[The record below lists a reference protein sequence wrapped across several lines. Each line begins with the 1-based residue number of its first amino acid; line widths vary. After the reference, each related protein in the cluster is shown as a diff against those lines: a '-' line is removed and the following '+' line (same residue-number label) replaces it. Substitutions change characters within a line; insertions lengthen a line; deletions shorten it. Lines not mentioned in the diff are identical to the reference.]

1 MFGFIGN
8 IGPWELV
15 LILLIALI
23 IFGPGKLPEV
33 AKGLGKAV
41 NQFKNASSG
50 LQKEFQEAI
59 KDTEQLVDPPKTIV
73 NEPEVVK
80 AAATTDPEIIKTA
93 SNTEPD
99 AAQVSKEEGTAEPKS
114 DKLN

>member
-1 MFGFIGN
+1 MKSAIETAFAGGKKMFGFIGS

-23 IFGPGKLPEV
+23 VFGPGKLPEV

-50 LQKEFQEAI
+50 LQKEFEEAI
-59 KDTEQLVDPPKTIV
+59 KDSGEKPAQTKKEIQSDPPIQSMNAEQ
-73 NEPEVVK
+73 NETVRENENGSKPE
-80 AAATTDPEIIKTA
+80 
-93 SNTEPD
+93 
-99 AAQVSKEEGTAEPKS
+99 
-114 DKLN
+114 

>member
-15 LILLIALI
+15 LVLLIALI

-50 LQKEFQEAI
+50 LQKEFQDAI
-59 KDTEQLVDPPKTIV
+59 KDDTPPVQPNAAVI
-73 NEPEVVK
+73 K
-80 AAATTDPEIIKTA
+80 AEAPEIVPEA
-93 SNTEPD
+93 
-99 AAQVSKEEGTAEPKS
+99 KEEPKIETTT
-114 DKLN
+114 KTE

>member
-23 IFGPGKLPEV
+23 IFGPGKLPDV

-50 LQKEFQEAI
+50 IQKEFQDAL
-59 KDTEQLVDPPKTIV
+59 KDDPPAEPAKTV
-73 NEPEVVK
+73 VSDAAAAKAVGTGEPEIVK
-80 AAATTDPEIIKTA
+80 AASPSEPETTGDSKAE
-93 SNTEPD
+93 S
-99 AAQVSKEEGTAEPKS
+99 AAEHQP

>member
-15 LILLIALI
+15 LILVIALI

-33 AKGLGKAV
+33 AKSLGKAV

-50 LQKEFQEAI
+50 IQKEFQDAL
-59 KDTEQLVDPPKTIV
+59 KDSPPVKPADDAVNDPAAARAAASGD
-73 NEPEVVK
+73 PEIVK
-80 AAATTDPEIIKTA
+80 AAG
-93 SNTEPD
+93 STEPETEKLP
-99 AAQVSKEEGTAEPKS
+99 KEESAAEPKP
-114 DKLN
+114 DKMN

>member
-50 LQKEFQEAI
+50 LQKEFQDAL
-59 KDTEQLVDPPKTIV
+59 KDPEPSAEPLKTTV
-73 NEPEVVK
+73 
-80 AAATTDPEIIKTA
+80 TDPEIVKVAGKTE
-93 SNTEPD
+93 TE
-99 AAQVSKEEGTAEPKS
+99 AAKETREDSAAEAKS

>member
-15 LILLIALI
+15 LVLLIALI
-23 IFGPGKLPEV
+23 VFGPGKLPEV

-50 LQKEFQEAI
+50 IQKEFQDAL
-59 KDTEQLVDPPKTIV
+59 KDEPPVEPAKTVATDPAV
-73 NEPEVVK
+73 AK
-80 AAATTDPEIIKTA
+80 AVSTGDPEIIKTA
-93 SNTEPD
+93 GSTEPE
-99 AAQVSKEEGTAEPKS
+99 AAKESKEERAEEPKTE
-114 DKLN
+114 KLN

>member
-50 LQKEFQEAI
+50 LQKEFQDAI
-59 KDTEQLVDPPKTIV
+59 KDSEPPVEPAKTAVSDPAMA
-73 NEPEVVK
+73 K
-80 AAATTDPEIIKTA
+80 AVGTGDPEIVKDA
-93 SNTEPD
+93 SSTVPD
-99 AAQVSKEEGTAEPKS
+99 AAQESQEDSAADAKP

>member
-15 LILLIALI
+15 LILVIALI

-33 AKGLGKAV
+33 AKSLGKAV

-50 LQKEFQEAI
+50 IQKEFQDAL
-59 KDTEQLVDPPKTIV
+59 KDEPPAEPVKTV
-73 NEPEVVK
+73 ASEPAK
-80 AAATTDPEIIKTA
+80 AGAVGSGDPEIVKA
-93 SNTEPD
+93 PGSTEPE
-99 AAQVSKEEGTAEPKS
+99 ATQEAKEEGAREPKTET
-114 DKLN
+114 LN

>member
-1 MFGFIGN
+1 MLGFIGN

-15 LILLIALI
+15 LILVIALI

-33 AKGLGKAV
+33 AKSLGKAV

-59 KDTEQLVDPPKTIV
+59 RDTEQTVQPAKNNISA
-73 NEPEVVK
+73 PETEK
-80 AAATTDPEIIKTA
+80 ETDHSGPEIIKA
-93 SNTEPD
+93 ANSTETR
-99 AAQVSKEEGTAEPKS
+99 AAQESKE
-114 DKLN
+114 